1 MAMEDIIGSAFILII
16 IILLLIW
23 LLNIIYKTY
32 IVKAKLIKTTTSCG
46 THNYNDGDSSIHI
59 TYYYSFKTKKGKE
72 ENKTFSGYSFIKKGQ
87 SRLIFYSEDKNEL
100 VGKIRT
106 PFILSVIIV
115 FLFLGIANIGLEIC
129 IIASIV
135 LILTI
140 IIFIMNYKRK
150 YSRGEKNE
158 HI

>member
-1 MAMEDIIGSAFILII
+1 MIMEDIIGSVFILII
-16 IILLLIW
+16 IVLLLIW

-32 IVKAKLIKTTTSCG
+32 VVKAKLTKTTTSCG

-59 TYYYSFKTKKGKE
+59 IYYYSFKTKKGKE
-72 ENKTFSGYSFIKKGQ
+72 GNKTFSGYSFIKKGQ

-106 PFILSVIIV
+106 PFILSAIII

-129 IIASIV
+129 IISSLV
-135 LILTI
+135 VVLTI
-140 IIFIMNYKRK
+140 ILFIINYNKK
-150 YSRGEKNE
+150 YLRGNKNE
-158 HI
+158 KQ